1 MQRWRA
7 SVVPLWCAALT
18 IVIGVPWLR
27 GGYLLTYDMV
37 WVPQLGLDR
46 PEVWGL
52 GTGLPRAVPSDAVAG
67 LLGAAIP
74 AVLVQRLVLL
84 IALFV
89 LGLGMARLLRHRSVA
104 AQLAAATLAIWNP
117 YVAERLVLGQWP
129 VLVALAGF
137 PWLVRAFVEDD
148 APRWSIAALAL
159 AATALSPATGVMGLV
174 MGGVAAWRHGAVRL
188 ILLAAL
194 VNGPWI
200 VSGLLHV
207 DIARTDPA
215 AAALFDLQGEGSLGK
230 LGSALTLGGIWNT
243 DVVPTSR
250 TLVTAVVLAALL
262 GALMIVGLVALWC
275 DDRRLLSALAVP
287 GGVGL
292 VIALGGWLAPDLVG
306 RVVEDVPA
314 GGIVRDG
321 TRWLAL
327 LVPLEAVALGVGA
340 SAAASRLRHTSWA
353 SAVPI
358 LAIVL
363 PLAALPDLAFGVGG
377 RVEPTSY
384 PASWTAARETIEKS
398 SVPGDIL
405 VLPFTAY
412 RRPAWN
418 DDTPVLD
425 PAGRYFDRT
434 TVTNDA
440 LDVSGRPI
448 AGEDPR
454 AAGIGRILAGTDHD
468 VLARL
473 ARRGIG
479 IVVVETD
486 ALDADRSLRQ
496 VRGARELP
504 VTGDGIRVFTIP
516 DARARPVD
524 EGDRRIMIV
533 TWSVAGLTLL
543 LGLAGVVRGRADRI
557 RSSRRPARMSPA
569 TRD

>member
-1 MQRWRA
+1 MRRWRT
-7 SVVPLWCAALT
+7 SVLPLWCAALA
-18 IVIGVPWLR
+18 IVIGAPWLR
-27 GGYLLTYDMV
+27 GGYLLSYDMV
-37 WVPQLGLDR
+37 WVPRLDLDR

-52 GTGLPRAVPSDAVAG
+52 GTGLPRAVPSDAVVG
-67 LLGAAIP
+67 LLGAALP

-104 AQLAAATLAIWNP
+104 AQLAAATMGIWNP

-129 VLVALAGF
+129 VLVALAGL

-148 APRWSIAALAL
+148 APRWSIAVLAL
-159 AATALSPATGVMGLV
+159 AATALSPATGVMGVV
-174 MGGVAAWRHGAVRL
+174 MGVAAAWRHGAVRL
-188 ILLAAL
+188 LLLAAL

-200 VSGLLHV
+200 VSGLHHV

-230 LGSALTLGGIWNT
+230 LGSALTLGGVWNT

-250 TLVTAVVLAALL
+250 TLLTAAVLAVLL
-262 GALMIVGLVALWC
+262 GAVMIVGLVAMWF

-292 VIALGGWLAPDLVG
+292 VVALGGWLAPDLVA

-340 SAAASRLRHTSWA
+340 CAVARRLRHTSWA
-353 SAVPI
+353 SALPV

-363 PLAALPDLAFGVGG
+363 PLAALPDLAFGVGA
-377 RVEPTSY
+377 RVEPTTY
-384 PASWTAARETIEKS
+384 PTSWAAARETIEKS

-412 RRPAWN
+412 RRPTWN

-440 LDVSGRPI
+440 LDVSGRTI

-454 AAGIGRILAGTDHD
+454 AARIGRDLAGDDD

-486 ALDADRSLRQ
+486 ALDAERFLRRL
-496 VRGARELP
+496 RGARELQ
-504 VTGDGIRVFTIP
+504 VAGDGLRVFAIP
-516 DARARPVD
+516 DAQAQPVD
-524 EGDRRIMIV
+524 AGDRRIMIA

-543 LGLAGVVRGRADRI
+543 LALAGVVRRRIERI
-557 RSSRRPARMSPA
+557 RSSRLPERMSPA